1 MTYRDKLLAI
11 AARLHDGPLSDQERV
26 DMGKLI
32 ARHADRIGFI
42 EECLDVQVEESRR
55 TEIAAWEYPV
65 GAMQ

>member
-11 AARLHDGPLSDQERV
+11 AARPLSDQERV